1 MLEREL
7 KLKSSRVEALE
18 KEVVKL
24 REQLYGKPK
33 AAERSTVAAPG
44 SVGFGSTVSARP
56 LREVRL
62 HDFPRVQSSLR
73 ADCVASSSSRPERAT
88 GPSAPSELP
97 AA

>member
-1 MLEREL
+1 M

-62 HDFPRVQSSLR
+62 LDFPRPVQHCCLP
-73 ADCVASSSSRPERAT
+73 SRRLCRLVVKSTRTRHRLQFPE
-88 GPSAPSELP
+88 
-97 AA
+97 